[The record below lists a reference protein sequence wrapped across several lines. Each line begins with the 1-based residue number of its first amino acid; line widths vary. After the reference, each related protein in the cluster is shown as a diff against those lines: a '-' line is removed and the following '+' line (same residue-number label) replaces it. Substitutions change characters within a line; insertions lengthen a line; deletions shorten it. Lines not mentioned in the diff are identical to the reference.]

1 MALIA
6 GDAMGDAI
14 GPVMNTITRRL
25 ALGGIAGT
33 MLAPTLAS
41 AQNLEPLTVITP
53 FGFQIDFVEFTNA
66 HAGGHF
72 RAQGFASTVLG
83 GTGSASAI
91 QQTVA
96 GRAKFT
102 RIAAIDLLNAVGRQD
117 VPLLC
122 VGTLYQG
129 STFHVISHRD
139 RPIRNAAELRGKR
152 MGVVSVGGA
161 TENFLDMMLAREGIP
176 KTDVPRDTVG
186 NSPGALTFVEQRRI
200 DGFIASIN
208 VVAALHHANA
218 PVEIWSTDRYAPM
231 PGQCWVTTRDIAQRE
246 PETIVRFLRA
256 MKASVEDLLATPFN
270 QIVDR
275 LVRDFEVPGAR
286 DRAQLEATF
295 KAAKELWFT
304 QGRENL
310 LRNVPDLWRAGAR
323 ALAEA
328 QIVNVAN
335 VDEYY
340 TNAFVDQA
348 LRG

>member
-1 MALIA
+1 MTMIA
-6 GDAMGDAI
+6 
-14 GPVMNTITRRL
+14 RRS
-25 ALGGIAGT
+25 ALGAAAAL
-33 MLAPTLAS
+33 LAPGLLT
-41 AQNLEPLTVITP
+41 AQTLEPLTVITP
-53 FGFQIDFVEFTNA
+53 FGFQIDFVDFTNA
-66 HAGGHF
+66 HSGGHF
-72 RAQGFASTVLG
+72 RSQGFASTVLG

-139 RPIRNAAELRGKR
+139 RPIRTAAELRGKR
-152 MGVVSVGGA
+152 LGVVSVGGA

-176 KTDVPRDTVG
+176 KSEVPRDTVG
-186 NSPGALTFVEQRRI
+186 NSPGAVALIEQRRI

-208 VVAALHHANA
+208 VVAALRHTNA

-231 PGQCWVTTRDIAQRE
+231 PGQCWVTTREVAQRE
-246 PETIVRFLRA
+246 PETVVRFLRA
-256 MKASVEDLLATPFN
+256 MKACVDDLLTTPFG
-270 QIVDR
+270 QIIDR

-286 DRAQLEATF
+286 DRVQLEATF
-295 KAAKELWFT
+295 NAAKELWFT
-304 QGRENL
+304 QGRDNL

-323 ALAEA
+323 SLAEA
-328 QIVNVAN
+328 QIVNVAS
-335 VDEYY
+335 VDDYY
-340 TNAFVDQA
+340 TNTFIDRA